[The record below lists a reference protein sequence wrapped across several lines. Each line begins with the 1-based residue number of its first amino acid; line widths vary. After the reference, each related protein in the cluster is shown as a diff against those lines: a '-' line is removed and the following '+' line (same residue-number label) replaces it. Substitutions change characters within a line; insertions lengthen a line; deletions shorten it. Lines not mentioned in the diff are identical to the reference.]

1 MDALPI
7 NLPAK
12 ADLTPS
18 PKSIPKKMKVESSV
32 DKLDKQLADMKGTL
46 NPLNTAGITEYM
58 RLTAERDRLK
68 EKLRPVQGAAS
79 AQETNATEPFKQIA
93 KSGFFKG
100 PEDVQGP
107 ATQAE
112 NDAASQYQRIGNG
125 GFFKEPDALPAA
137 PAVEAKALP
146 VAGVPLAAL
155 SKDTIKP
162 GEPPAIDN
170 AEPIADKKVEAVM
183 AEKPGFDFAGMA
195 KKLGVGIAELV
206 NAYAMGQA
214 GVTDMS
220 QLATGQ
226 RLAREGEATKL
237 AAAQSQADKELAAQ
251 AKKDDLDRAY
261 QAEQQAIQ
269 NQFTIDRDA
278 KGAQD
283 AADAA
288 DAKYQHDLGLINA
301 ELTANTQKAAAQKR
315 GESDSI
321 FAQALRGMVA
331 ERNGSA
337 GLAQSAAGAPV
348 SGTISASQA
357 QALEAKRRAEAAKR
371 GKN

>member
-12 ADLTPS
+12 APADLTPS

-32 DKLDKQLADMKGTL
+32 SKLDKQIAERGKTL
-46 NPLNTAGITEYM
+46 NPLNTASVSEYM
-58 RLTAERDRLK
+58 RLNAERDRLK

-100 PEDVQGP
+100 PEDMQGP

-112 NDAASQYQRIGNG
+112 NDAAQQYQRIGTG
-125 GFFKEPDALPAA
+125 GFFKEPDALPVAHA
-137 PAVEAKALP
+137 DEAKALP
-146 VAGVPLAAL
+146 VAGVPLASM
-155 SKDTIKP
+155 SKDAVKP
-162 GEPPAIDN
+162 AEPPAIDN
-170 AEPIADKKVEAVM
+170 ADPIADKKVESVM
-183 AEKPGFDFAGMA
+183 AENPGFDFSGMA
-195 KKLGVGIAELV
+195 KKLGIGIAELV
-206 NAYAMGQA
+206 NAFAMGKA

-237 AAAQSQADKELAAQ
+237 KASQDQADKELAAQ
-251 AKKDDLDRAY
+251 TQKDELDRAY

-269 NQFTIDRDA
+269 NEFTVTRDA
-278 KGAQD
+278 KAAQD
-283 AADAA
+283 AANAA
-288 DAKYQHDLGLINA
+288 DAKYQHDLGLIKA

-315 GESDSI
+315 GESTGI
-321 FAQALRGMVA
+321 FAQALA
-331 ERNGSA
+331 EMQANRKGSPA
-337 GLAQSAAGAPV
+337 LAKSAAG
-348 SGTISASQA
+348 G
-357 QALEAKRRAEAAKR
+357 AK
-371 GKN
+371 